1 MFQLKFNIFVL
12 LHDCVYNV
20 GPQDAAG
27 GLLKR
32 QADLAVLRGQAHIQ
46 NARDLSEFAVSN
58 LTRTKSVCRRRLFRF
73 LDFIPREG
81 NLSFKPISNI
91 RSVHQVIVDNS
102 SPHIIIREL
111 SCFCEKCSLQ
121 IYHECVNVQKIG
133 QVQHH
138 EMVKETNNTF
148 DVEEDDEEAPLSEMV
163 SKGQVIAV
171 YADDPDHDY
180 FLLKVQEAIQTLNSE
195 STDAWGSTLPA
206 GIKVITGLY
215 YDNIN
220 NKNLLS
226 YKLIPR
232 RRAVVPASAVV
243 YICSEIDARANIVLD
258 ECVHLNIL
266 HAINYIIMS

>member
-1 MFQLKFNIFVL
+1 
-12 LHDCVYNV
+12 
-20 GPQDAAG
+20 
-27 GLLKR
+27 
-32 QADLAVLRGQAHIQ
+32 
-46 NARDLSEFAVSN
+46 
-58 LTRTKSVCRRRLFRF
+58 
-73 LDFIPREG
+73 
-81 NLSFKPISNI
+81 
-91 RSVHQVIVDNS
+91 
-102 SPHIIIREL
+102 
-111 SCFCEKCSLQ
+111 
-121 IYHECVNVQKIG
+121 
-133 QVQHH
+133 
-138 EMVKETNNTF
+138 MVKETNNTF
-148 DVEEDDEEAPLSEMV
+148 DVEEDDEEVPLSEMV

-243 YICSEIDARANIVLD
+243 YICSEIDARAKIVLD

-266 HAINYIIMS
+266 HAINDIIMS